1 MTDPAVEAARR
12 ADSWE
17 PDIKQPDKFGEMVTA
32 ACEALRP
39 IREKHGEWVAV
50 LEQSPTPAAAIALAV
65 LADLAPL
72 IYPTEELER

>member
-32 ACEALRP
+32 AREALRP
-39 IREKHGEWVAV
+39 IREWYF
-50 LEQSPTPAAAIALAV
+50 AAMAYNATID
-65 LADLAPL
+65 DLAPL
-72 IYPTEELER
+72 IFATEELNQ